1 MNLSKTQK
9 ILVGVL
15 HFLPFIGFIAYFVLF
30 FSLFFNNL
38 EELQQDSL
46 NGNPP
51 LAFFRSFIGLFVI
64 IILTVFIALGIKIFD
79 IIHLTKSN
87 KNDTNNKVLIWI
99 LLFVFTGIISEII
112 YYFLEIVPDKK
123 EELEGHKTNT
133 TL

>member
-1 MNLSKTQK
+1 M
-9 ILVGVL
+9 
-15 HFLPFIGFIAYFVLF
+15 
-30 FSLFFNNL
+30 
-38 EELQQDSL
+38 
-46 NGNPP
+46 
-51 LAFFRSFIGLFVI
+51 AFFRSFIGLFVI